1 MAAFLKRGIFLVQ
14 FLLLSILTL
23 AGAANKEPELSSIIP
38 GAYIVEFADLP
49 NNVSAYSPSNV

>member
-1 MAAFLKRGIFLVQ
+1 MQ